1 MKKENRNTL
10 TELFNNTRYLNEY
23 INLNDTLKNNEI
35 DNIDEFIEVVQ
46 ERINEAE
53 VIYYSEAM
61 KLLNVHDTSLT
72 ISLSLASDFGYN
84 TIDLNSELLA
94 TLLIQQILSEELSE
108 LIEEIEKQNI
118 FND

>member
-1 MKKENRNTL
+1 MKARNERL
-10 TELFNNTRYLNEY
+10 TELLKDNYL
-23 INLNDTLKNNEI
+23 LNDYLDCDNLLNDEI
-35 DNIDEFIEVVQ
+35 DNIDEFSEVVQ
-46 ERINEAE
+46 ERINETE

-72 ISLSLASDFGYN
+72 ISLSLASDFGYS

-94 TLLIQQILSEELSE
+94 TLLIQQMLSEELNE
-108 LIEEIEKQNI
+108 VIEEIEKQNI